1 MDIVLII
8 IMMFFIAGMLI
19 SITTEPFRPGLF
31 YSMVGGAFIV
41 IIYGAMKNRKEQ
53 KELRRQRRRS
63 KK

>member
-1 MDIVLII
+1 
-8 IMMFFIAGMLI
+8 MMFFIAGMLI